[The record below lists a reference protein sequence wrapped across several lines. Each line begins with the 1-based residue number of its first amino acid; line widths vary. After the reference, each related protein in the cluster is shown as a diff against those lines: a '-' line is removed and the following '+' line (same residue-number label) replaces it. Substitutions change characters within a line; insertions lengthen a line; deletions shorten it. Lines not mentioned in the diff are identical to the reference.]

1 MDIIRR
7 KLMLVTI
14 GIQSHPA
21 AFPFCKHHWKQDLF
35 TPHPHPH
42 PHPHLFLPHYKKED
56 VNTCIEFRLMFYRH
70 IRSIQP
76 WVGQLTWHCLS
87 GIWRNTGC
95 FCAFWTNQPM
105 SRICRSPVGWRA
117 PFLCQSNLDI
127 FARVIRILGNFASKI
142 RNPVLCNLE
151 FRSRKLNLADNRP
164 YLERWRLVHLPTI
177 LSARK
182 P

>member
-21 AFPFCKHHWKQDLF
+21 AFPLCKYHWKQDLF
-35 TPHPHPH
+35 TPHPH

-70 IRSIQP
+70 IRSIRL

-95 FCAFWTNQPM
+95 FCAFWTNWPM
-105 SRICRSPVGWRA
+105 SRICLIPVGWRPPLSA
-117 PFLCQSNLDI
+117 THCFVPC
-127 FARVIRILGNFASKI
+127 RVIWILECGK
-142 RNPVLCNLE
+142 
-151 FRSRKLNLADNRP
+151 
-164 YLERWRLVHLPTI
+164 YLHV
-177 LSARK
+177 
-182 P
+182 

>member
-1 MDIIRR
+1 MDIIGR
-7 KLMLVTI
+7 KLMLVTM

-21 AFPFCKHHWKQDLF
+21 AFPLCKHHWKQDLF
-35 TPHPHPH
+35 TPH